1 MFEKT
6 LSDLVKGLRSNKR
19 RESEFVSKCIAEIKV
34 MARRRT
40 PSYADQ
46 ATHQAYVCLS
56 GRHASIGCVLP
67 VEFQKNGDAAG
78 RGGE

>member
-34 MARRRT
+34 RRLAAAHT
-40 PSYADQ
+40 LTY
-46 ATHQAYVCLS
+46 T
-56 GRHASIGCVLP
+56 RHAIGEL
-67 VEFQKNGDAAG
+67 
-78 RGGE
+78 